1 MNYHDI
7 VREKDTLV
15 KAKKFATQIDEK
27 VLKDL
32 KSFVNQTDRSISSV
46 VTEAVAEYLHRARL
60 RPAFRNAM
68 DEILDEHSELLQR
81 LAK

>member
-1 MNYHDI
+1 M
-7 VREKDTLV
+7 

-32 KSFVNQTDRSISSV
+32 KSYVSLSDRSISSV
-46 VTEAVAEYLHRARL
+46 VNEAVSEYLQRSKL

-68 DEILDEHSELLQR
+68 DEILSDHQELLKR

>member
-1 MNYHDI
+1 M
-7 VREKDTLV
+7 

-32 KSFVNQTDRSISSV
+32 KAFVRQADRSISSV
-46 VTEAVAEYLHRARL
+46 VTEAVAEYIHRARL
-60 RPAFRNAM
+60 RPAFQNAM
-68 DEILDEHSELLQR
+68 DEVLNDHSELLKR

>member
-1 MNYHDI
+1 MK
-7 VREKDTLV
+7 V
-15 KAKKFATQIDEK
+15 KKFATQIDEK

-32 KSFVNQTDRSISSV
+32 KSYVNETDRSISSV
-46 VTEAVAEYLHRARL
+46 VTEAVAEYLQRIKV

-68 DEILDEHSELLQR
+68 EEVLAEHSELLKR